1 MVSSDWYNLD
11 QDNTLGGNNP
21 SILKIP
27 SQKAIKEALNTKQ
40 DTLVSG
46 TNIKTI
52 NNTSLLGS
60 GNIDIQSGGTVTVD
74 SALSTTSENPVQ
86 NKVITGALDDKQDA
100 LTAGTDLEIVEGDA
114 PLPTGYTRL
123 QFIQSSGTQ
132 YINTGYTMT
141 SDVVEYGITVYGR
154 FGNGASLFGSE
165 YSSSNAKYSGVPY
178 GSSAAGPNIFIGSS
192 GGILSSI
199 FESALWNKYIVKTTS
214 ATNGTITLNGEI
226 TSFTYASG
234 IQKNLAIYV
243 FANNKDNTAVQKAS
257 MKVKSFYIKDNNVL
271 VRNLVAARRE
281 SDNAIGMFDTLN
293 NTFYTNAGTDSFIA
307 GEVAPETTGTTIRFT
322 NDSGYIT
329 NSAIANMQTTSN
341 LVTSVSSSST
351 DAQYPSAKLF
361 YDTVGNI
368 ESALNTINSGSST

>member
-1 MVSSDWYNLD
+1 MTVSKITSAPTPNETIGKINEII
-11 QDNTLGGNNP
+11 DNLGG
-21 SILKIP
+21 
-27 SQKAIKEALNTKQ
+27 
-40 DTLVSG
+40 
-46 TNIKTI
+46 
-52 NNTSLLGS
+52 
-60 GNIDIQSGGTVTVD
+60 GGTVTVD

-114 PLPTGYTRL
+114 PLPTGYTGL

-132 YINTGYTMT
+132 YINTDYIMT
-141 SDVVEYGITVYGR
+141 SDIVEYGIVMYGR
-154 FGNGASLFGSE
+154 AGYASSLFGSE
-165 YSSSNAKYSGVPY
+165 YSGSNIKYSGVPY
-178 GSSAAGPNIFIGSS
+178 SSDINGPSLFIGSS
-192 GGILSSI
+192 GGIISTT
-199 FESALWNKYIVKTTS
+199 FESALWNKYVVKTTS
-214 ATNGTITLNGEI
+214 ATNGTVSINGEI
-226 TSFTYASG
+226 TSFTYLNG
-234 IQKNLAIYV
+234 IQKNLPLYL

-281 SDNAIGMFDTLN
+281 SDSAIGMFDTLN
-293 NTFYTNAGTDSFIA
+293 STFYANAGTDSFIA

-329 NSAIANMQTTSN
+329 NSAITNMQTTTN

-351 DAQYPSAKLF
+351 DSQYPSAKLF
-361 YDTVGNI
+361 YNTVGNI